1 MSDKPVGVM
10 DLSTEEAI
18 NVHCYKAGII
28 LLDNYKCK
36 INVITS
42 QNYEFHVFCT
52 VNCNVI
58 IQYEPTTFSKL
69 IFSFLIL

>member
-10 DLSTEEAI
+10 DLATEEAL

-36 INVITS
+36 INVINS
-42 QNYEFHVFCT
+42 QNYEFYIFFCI
-52 VNCNVI
+52 VHCNII
-58 IQYEPTTFSKL
+58 IQYNF
-69 IFSFLIL
+69 F